1 MTRGV
6 DSGDK
11 TLHPTFS
18 VIPCPDVPLFFL
30 QYTTN
35 HTEDICTALHCRRL
49 TLLPLSFFQAHRPP
63 FRKKLIP

>member
-18 VIPCPDVPLFFL
+18 VIPCPDCGFQIKELPSNAAAQFL
-30 QYTTN
+30 QK
-35 HTEDICTALHCRRL
+35 L
-49 TLLPLSFFQAHRPP
+49 TSV
-63 FRKKLIP
+63 

>member
-18 VIPCPDVPLFFL
+18 VIPCPDCGFRII
-30 QYTTN
+30 
-35 HTEDICTALHCRRL
+35 DKAALD
-49 TLLPLSFFQAHRPP
+49 AAG
-63 FRKKLIP
+63 